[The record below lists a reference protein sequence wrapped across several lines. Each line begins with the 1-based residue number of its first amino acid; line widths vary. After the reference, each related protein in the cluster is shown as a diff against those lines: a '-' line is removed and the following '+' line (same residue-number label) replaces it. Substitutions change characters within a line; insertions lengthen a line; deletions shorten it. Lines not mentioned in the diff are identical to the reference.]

1 MPNRNKKIIIANWK
15 LNPITLHEAKII
27 FSGIKKQVT
36 KLKKAETI
44 ICPPAVYLS
53 ELKRLHSGNKILLG
67 AQNCSEHQKGAWT
80 GQISSEMLKTS
91 GARFIIL
98 GHSEN
103 REMGESDKIINQKVK
118 LSLKSGLNV
127 ILCIGELERDEEG
140 FYFGFLKE
148 QILSALLGVNKNYL
162 KNILI
167 AYEPLWAIGKNAKEV
182 IADSQLQEIIIFIK
196 KVLVDKYNVNDFKDV
211 KILYGGSVNYKN
223 IEDLVN
229 TDTDGFLVGRES
241 LNIEKFGK
249 LLKVIDKS

>member
-1 MPNRNKKIIIANWK
+1 MLNKKIIIANWK
-15 LNPITLHEAKII
+15 LNPTTLREAKII
-27 FSGIKKQVT
+27 FSGIKKQAM
-36 KLKKAETI
+36 KLKKAEII

-103 REMGESDKIINQKVK
+103 REMGESDEVINQKIK
-118 LSLKSGLNV
+118 LSLRSGLNV
-127 ILCIGELERDEEG
+127 VLCIGELGRDEEG
-140 FYFGFLKE
+140 LYFSFLKE
-148 QILSALLGVNKNYL
+148 QIIGALSGVNKNYL

-167 AYEPLWAIGKNAKEV
+167 AYEPLWAIGKNAKEM
-182 IADSQLQEIIIFIK
+182 ITNNQLQEIIIFIK

-223 IEDLVN
+223 VDDLIG
-229 TDTDGFLVGRES
+229 TDADGFLVGRES
-241 LNIEKFGK
+241 LSVEKFGK